1 MKDDTKYIT
10 VHIRMNDKEKNT
22 IKKRADLAGK
32 NFSEFIRMSAMGCEI
47 REKADKEFSS
57 TMKKQMRDFIR
68 TLCELERLLYNKDFI
83 DEIKQFIKID
93 GCEDMINIKKDVVSL
108 AVSGI
113 NLRGLRIIQDGLIL
127 GKVKKKFEPSPQLAL
142 SFGRN
147 EFSSMVDFAE
157 DDVEVIK
164 YLKGETIQTDS
175 TLKGWGLVTVDGYP
189 LGWCK
194 GNGNG
199 MLKNKY
205 YTGWR
210 LL

>member
-83 DEIKQFIKID
+83 DERVLNNEILEWRKFR
-93 GCEDMINIKKDVVSL
+93 MNIITVFFKKYCNFSAFSL
-108 AVSGI
+108 HHSPYSES
-113 NLRGLRIIQDGLIL
+113 
-127 GKVKKKFEPSPQLAL
+127 FENHS
-142 SFGRN
+142 
-147 EFSSMVDFAE
+147 
-157 DDVEVIK
+157 
-164 YLKGETIQTDS
+164 
-175 TLKGWGLVTVDGYP
+175 
-189 LGWCK
+189 
-194 GNGNG
+194 
-199 MLKNKY
+199 
-205 YTGWR
+205 
-210 LL
+210 

>member
-1 MKDDTKYIT
+1 MYSILQK
-10 VHIRMNDKEKNT
+10 
-22 IKKRADLAGK
+22 
-32 NFSEFIRMSAMGCEI
+32 
-47 REKADKEFSS
+47 
-57 TMKKQMRDFIR
+57 
-68 TLCELERLLYNKDFI
+68 NKDYI
-83 DEIKQFIKID
+83 DEINQFIKID
-93 GCEDMINIKKDVVSL
+93 GCQDMINIKKDVVSL

-113 NLRGLRIIQDGLIL
+113 NLRGLRVIQDGLIL
-127 GKVKKKFEPSPQLAL
+127 GEIKKKFEPSPQLAL

-147 EFSSMVDFAE
+147 EFSRMVDFVA
-157 DDVEVIK
+157 DDIEVIK

-205 YTGWR
+205 YPGWR